1 VVAGDRLVPAGEEPH
16 EPPPARVRPAGGKH
30 ARAEAEAEAADQA
43 DDGTSTDAEPT
54 EDETEPLP
62 AGPLPSGPSRGPDAD
77 GWLPFAASDE
87 PASDR
92 DRTAGLTAMILAAA
106 VVAVC
111 GVGGLLTIL
120 TGSDGEVAP
129 ATVAAARTSAPAAA
143 SPSPTPSR
151 APAAVAPAASTTDKP
166 TATAPRATTPP
177 RATGTHATARPAASR
192 PVRNRDG
199 EPLTIQEVFGSDRVI
214 VQGREYRLAYTDGTT
229 DCAAG
234 ARGTTAAELRRS
246 GCTQLIRAVAVD
258 GSGRHA
264 VTVGVANLPDA
275 AAAGR
280 VVATEHGRGGFAAMW
295 SRRGRGAGGA
305 DGYRETGA
313 VGRFVVYGIAA
324 SSERG
329 RADRGGADRAAMQ
342 AVADLRAVV
351 AARLRTHG

>member
-1 VVAGDRLVPAGEEPH
+1 
-16 EPPPARVRPAGGKH
+16 
-30 ARAEAEAEAADQA
+30 
-43 DDGTSTDAEPT
+43 
-54 EDETEPLP
+54 
-62 AGPLPSGPSRGPDAD
+62 
-77 GWLPFAASDE
+77 
-87 PASDR
+87 
-92 DRTAGLTAMILAAA
+92 MILAAA

-120 TGSDGEVAP
+120 TGSGGEGAP

-151 APAAVAPAASTTDKP
+151 APAAVAPAASTTDRP
-166 TATAPRATTPP
+166 TAATPP
-177 RATGTHATARPAASR
+177 PATGTHAARPAVSR
-192 PVRNRDG
+192 PVRNRDR

-214 VQGREYRLAYTDGTT
+214 VQGREYRLVYTDGTT

-246 GCTQLIRAVAVD
+246 GCTQLIRALAVD
-258 GSGRHA
+258 GSGRHGL
-264 VTVGVANLPDA
+264 TVGVANLPDA

-280 VVATEHGRGGFAAMW
+280 VVATEHGRGGFAALW
-295 SRRGRGAGGA
+295 ARRGRGATGG
-305 DGYRETGA
+305 DGYSETGA

-324 SSERG
+324 PSDRGGAERGGADRG
-329 RADRGGADRAAMQ
+329 RADRGRADRGRADRGRADRATMQ